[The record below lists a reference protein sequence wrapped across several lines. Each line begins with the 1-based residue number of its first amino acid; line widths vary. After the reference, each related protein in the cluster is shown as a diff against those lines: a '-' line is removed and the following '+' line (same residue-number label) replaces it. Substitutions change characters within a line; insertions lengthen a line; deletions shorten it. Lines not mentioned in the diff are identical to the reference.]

1 MWMSLFSLCRLYF
14 GSGSLFSFRSHSNF
28 LLRAGQ
34 RIWKSSFTEFALKFW
49 FAPTPEGFS
58 FSSESSILVEVWP
71 GSSDAGA
78 VSPIFA
84 LVSPSIHAHK
94 LAWDIAHVC
103 SDYLRFIC
111 DRKVTTPNYFKNIQK
126 HSLCFL
132 LSLILDNSNI
142 QLSTCGQAVA
152 KSFSSSKFIC
162 LWLKRIFS
170 KKIECGWMATWWL
183 FLTKKTMTSTRTS
196 TENLV

>member
-1 MWMSLFSLCRLYF
+1 MSLFSLCWLYF
-14 GSGSLFSFRSHSNF
+14 GSGSLFSFRSQSNF

-49 FAPTPEGFS
+49 FALTPEGFS

-103 SDYLRFIC
+103 IDYLRFIC
-111 DRKVTTPNYFKNIQK
+111 DGKVTAPNYFKIVQK
-126 HSLCFL
+126 HSLCLNSSILDSKNFKYPIIHLRASSGQVFL
-132 LSLILDNSNI
+132 QLQIYLSLAEKNILKENR
-142 QLSTCGQAVA
+142 V
-152 KSFSSSKFIC
+152 
-162 LWLKRIFS
+162 WLN
-170 KKIECGWMATWWL
+170 GDMVT
-183 FLTKKTMTSTRTS
+183 FLAKKTWKVLKS
-196 TENLV
+196 